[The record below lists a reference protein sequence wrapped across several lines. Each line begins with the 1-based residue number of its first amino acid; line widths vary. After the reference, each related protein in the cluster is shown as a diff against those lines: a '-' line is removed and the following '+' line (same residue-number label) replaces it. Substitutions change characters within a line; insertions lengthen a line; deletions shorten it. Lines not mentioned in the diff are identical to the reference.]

1 MNLLD
6 RAMRFIQTGDESEA
20 VILRECVDDGGAQA
34 LSAVQLLAED
44 MYGGMTYNFELKAP
58 AASCLLTFG
67 ERGLDALVESAI
79 RTPTTKNVS
88 LCLRIL
94 ASTAAEVAPVLFLRD
109 ESLVGKI
116 TQAAQT
122 ALLRE
127 AARSRLR
134 EYVLSIEDDEDAISA
149 VGSQLSSASLLSSI
163 GAAQEL
169 IVALAI
175 RHLAISRPVLKQYEE
190 LLARAEDDER
200 AFQAFFERH
209 PQLLDP
215 MAAAVWAKPN
225 LAGAR
230 EPDFLIRRTD
240 DTYVIVEIETPGK
253 LLVTKDSQLSA
264 FATHAVAQVSDY
276 REFLLQRS
284 QTISVHLPRF
294 SDPEG
299 LVVIGLE
306 GCLST
311 LERAAL
317 DRDNRSRTRL
327 RIVGFDWIARRAE
340 AVQRN
345 VIETQITVESVRI
358 A

>member
-6 RAMRFIQTGDESEA
+6 RATRFIKTGDESEA
-20 VILRECVDDGGAQA
+20 EILQKCVDDGGAQA

-44 MYGGMTYNFELKAP
+44 MYGGMTYNIELKAP

-67 ERGLDALVESAI
+67 ERGLDALVESAT
-79 RTPTTKNVS
+79 RSPTTKNVS
-88 LCLRIL
+88 LCLSNL
-94 ASTAAEVAPVLFLRD
+94 ASTAAGVAPSLFLRD
-109 ESLVGKI
+109 QSLIAKI
-116 TQAAQT
+116 TQAVQT
-122 ALLRE
+122 PLLRE

-134 EYVLSIEDDEDAISA
+134 EYVLNIEDEEDAIGA
-149 VGSQLSSASLLSSI
+149 VGSQLLSASLIPTI
-163 GAAQEL
+163 GPAREL
-169 IVALAI
+169 ISALAI

-190 LLARAEDDER
+190 LLARAKDDER
-200 AFQAFFERH
+200 ALQAFFERH

-230 EPDFLIRRTD
+230 EPDFLIRRSD
-240 DTYVIVEIETPGK
+240 DTYLIVEIETPGK
-253 LLVTKDSQLSA
+253 LLVTKENQLSA
-264 FATHAVAQVSDY
+264 FATHAVAQISDY
-276 REFLLQRS
+276 REFLLQRP
-284 QTISVHLPRF
+284 QTISAHLPRF

-306 GCLST
+306 GRLST
-311 LERAAL
+311 LESAAL

-340 AVQRN
+340 AVARN
-345 VIETQITVESVRI
+345 VIETQITVESIRI
-358 A
+358 K